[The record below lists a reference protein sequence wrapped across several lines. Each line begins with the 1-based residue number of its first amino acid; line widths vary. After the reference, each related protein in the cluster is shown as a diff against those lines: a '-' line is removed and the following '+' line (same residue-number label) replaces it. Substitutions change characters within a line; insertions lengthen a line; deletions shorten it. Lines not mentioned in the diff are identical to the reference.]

1 MLCLLI
7 ETKYQSHV
15 RVRVWIYRRVYSYFR
30 HKWLANPCEEPLMG
44 WKDLPE
50 FVRKLAAHRPL
61 NRSLP
66 PLHEVGPLPH
76 IVISRHPARHPLV
89 CRRSRGNAIE
99 ARPENGL
106 GICLVTYLLSEAL
119 TGFMPMPLRMCVL
132 RLEVLHMDLIHLHA
146 VLCRWF
152 RFCERLPAIPEI
164 IPTGLRS

>member
-1 MLCLLI
+1 MAG
-7 ETKYQSHV
+7 ESKQGATYGVEGSS
-15 RVRVWIYRRVYSYFR
+15 RVCQEVGGAP
-30 HKWLANPCEEPLMG
+30 HLEP
-44 WKDLPE
+44 
-50 FVRKLAAHRPL
+50 VLAA
-61 NRSLP
+61 S
-66 PLHEVGPLPH
+66 LHEAGPLPH
-76 IVISRHPARHPLV
+76 TVISRHPARHPLV

-164 IPTGLRS
+164 IPTGLRP